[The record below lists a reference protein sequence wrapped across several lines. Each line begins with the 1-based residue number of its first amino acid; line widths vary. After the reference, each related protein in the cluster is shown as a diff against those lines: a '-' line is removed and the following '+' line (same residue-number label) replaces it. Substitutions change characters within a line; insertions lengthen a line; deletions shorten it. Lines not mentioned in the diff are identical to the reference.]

1 MRGSVVLGIL
11 LLLAGLMSV
20 PFFKEAIGRFL
31 LIAMLGGA
39 LVLLVVFVVGGVVL
53 VALRGAD

>member
-11 LLLAGLMSV
+11 LLLVGLMSV
-20 PFFKEAIGRFL
+20 PFFKEAISRFL
-31 LIAMLGGA
+31 LIAMFGGA
-39 LVLLVVFVVGGVVL
+39 LILLVVFVVGGVVL